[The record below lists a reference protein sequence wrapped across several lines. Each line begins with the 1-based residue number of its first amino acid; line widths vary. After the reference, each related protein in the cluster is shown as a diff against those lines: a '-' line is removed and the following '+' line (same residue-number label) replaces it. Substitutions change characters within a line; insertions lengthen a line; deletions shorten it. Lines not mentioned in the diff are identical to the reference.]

1 MKAKAPTHS
10 AQILTKRPRVGLLIS
25 NISRLGGGVSAFV
38 IKLAQALRSTNI
50 EPIVFSAQDRYLDE
64 DWSEIVDIEIVS
76 RPVRG
81 PAAIGYL
88 PGLLADMVR
97 SDIDVLHLH
106 GIWQYPSIAAQMWQR
121 RTERPYIV
129 SPHGMLEDWILD
141 HGRAQKWLAKLVY
154 EKSNLGRA
162 NLVHAL
168 TGAEA
173 DQIVRFAPG
182 AKTIVMPSGIEIGE
196 AFISDRPVAD
206 PYILYLGRLHPKK
219 NLEAAIDAWAAM
231 GEARGNSRFVIA
243 GWGDEVY
250 VADLVKR
257 LEAVGPRTGIDYI
270 GPVYGG
276 GKERILAGA
285 RFLLLPSLSEGLPM
299 TILEA
304 WAEGVPVLMSSQC
317 NLPEGFAAGAALDC
331 GISAETIRATLV
343 RALAIA
349 QEERRTMSVAA
360 RDLVARKF
368 SMTRVTESWTDI
380 YRGLLA
386 PSRID
391 GQHISESRSGR
402 FNVPAG

>member
-1 MKAKAPTHS
+1 
-10 AQILTKRPRVGLLIS
+10 
-25 NISRLGGGVSAFV
+25 
-38 IKLAQALRSTNI
+38 
-50 EPIVFSAQDRYLDE
+50 
-64 DWSEIVDIEIVS
+64 
-76 RPVRG
+76 
-81 PAAIGYL
+81 
-88 PGLLADMVR
+88 
-97 SDIDVLHLH
+97 
-106 GIWQYPSIAAQMWQR
+106 
-121 RTERPYIV
+121 
-129 SPHGMLEDWILD
+129 
-141 HGRAQKWLAKLVY
+141 
-154 EKSNLGRA
+154 
-162 NLVHAL
+162 
-168 TGAEA
+168 
-173 DQIVRFAPG
+173 
-182 AKTIVMPSGIEIGE
+182 MPSGIEIGE